1 MAACWAGDC
10 ASGTFGRKGCPYGA
24 RARSG
29 YPRFHTG
36 GPMSTLT
43 HSPAWQALTRHA
55 ESMRDVQVRDLF
67 AAASAR
73 FNDFSLEVDDL
84 LVDFSKNRITA
95 DTLSLLFALARQE
108 EIFTWRDRMMSGDR
122 INRTE
127 NRAVLHVALRNRSNR
142 PILVDGQDVMPGV
155 NAVLAQIRKFTDAV
169 RSGAWKGHTGKR
181 I

>member
-1 MAACWAGDC
+1 MAQAG
-10 ASGTFGRKGCPYGA
+10 ARVGPSTVEPHFIQLRPLAEPVTVPVAHFGRERCQYGA
-24 RARSG
+24 RTRSG

-108 EIFTWRDRMMSGDR
+108 EIFTW
-122 INRTE
+122 
-127 NRAVLHVALRNRSNR
+127 
-142 PILVDGQDVMPGV
+142 
-155 NAVLAQIRKFTDAV
+155 
-169 RSGAWKGHTGKR
+169 
-181 I
+181 